1 MRGFTASMGVRFY
14 GLSEFQ
20 KDVEYVHDF
29 KLINCEVNVD
39 FNSKLDF
46 YNDRL

>member
-1 MRGFTASMGVRFY
+1 MGVRFY

-46 YNDRL
+46 YSDRL